1 MTMVRRKSRGLTYK
15 RRILVVGDGKT
26 EENYF
31 DGITCVN
38 PDIVIRSFGAGKTG
52 IGQIL
57 KRTRTCMDKLGIDI
71 RDGDRVAVV
80 MDLDL
85 RYGTKDV
92 TTIEHECKNAGIEL
106 YMSNPCFEVWLL
118 LHFQKFDR
126 PSNPKDLIGFMEKV
140 LNGPYVKSKLLKWDE
155 IKVKRAIEFADS
167 LYGKNFTNSEC
178 VLRNPSTT
186 VHRLVSSLL

>member
-1 MTMVRRKSRGLTYK
+1 MTMVCRKSRGLTYK

-57 KRTRTCMDKLGIDI
+57 KRTRTYMDKLGIDI
-71 RDGDRVAVV
+71 REGDRVAVV

-92 TTIEHECKNAGIEL
+92 TTMEHECKNAGIEL
-106 YMSNPCFEVWLL
+106 YLSNPCFEVWLL

-126 PSNPKDLIGFMEKV
+126 PSNPKDLIGFMENV

-155 IKVKRAIEFADS
+155 IEVKRAIEFANS
-167 LYGKNFTNSEC
+167 LYGKNFTNGEC

-186 VHRLVSSLL
+186 LHRLVSSLL